1 MTRLFVLLGA
11 LFSLVSAA
19 PASADPLRY
28 TVTGPS
34 GLFARF
40 VLDDHPTPDPL
51 TLESYA
57 FFLFDVPGTYADGFT
72 MAGLSFYDDSALGGI
87 SLVTWNGVTSG
98 LTIDLTGMALFTGS
112 TATPALFA
120 FGPTQFTEAGGATYT
135 ISAVAGVPE
144 PASWAMLV
152 LGTGMIGIGIRR
164 RNAQALA
171 RA

>member
-1 MTRLFVLLGA
+1 MTRIFVLLGA

-28 TVTGPS
+28 TVTGTS
-34 GLFARF
+34 GVFASF

-57 FFLFDVPGTYADGFT
+57 FFLFDAPGTYADGST
-72 MAGLSFYDDSALGGI
+72 TAGLSFYDDSALGGI
-87 SLVTWNGVTSG
+87 SIVTWNGVT
-98 LTIDLTGMALFTGS
+98 LDLIGMALFTGS

-120 FGPTQFTEAGGATYT
+120 FGPTQFTTVGGATYT

-144 PASWAMLV
+144 PASWAMLL
-152 LGTGMIGIGIRR
+152 LGTGMVGAAVRR
-164 RNAQALA
+164 RRTQVAFA
-171 RA
+171 

>member
-11 LFSLVSAA
+11 LFSLVSAV

-28 TVTGPS
+28 TVTGAS
-34 GLFARF
+34 GVFASF
-40 VLDDHPTPDPL
+40 MLDDHPTPDPL

-57 FFLFDVPGTYADGFT
+57 FFLFDAPGTYADGST
-72 MAGLSFYDDSALGGI
+72 TAGLSFYDDSALGGI
-87 SLVTWNGVTSG
+87 SIVTWNG
-98 LTIDLTGMALFTGS
+98 LTIDLTGMALFTSS

-152 LGTGMIGIGIRR
+152 LGTGMIGVGVRR
-164 RNAQALA
+164 RRAQAALI
-171 RA
+171 